1 MTLNDGI
8 LAILILL
15 MLAYAIYDEFIQ
27 PTQKGK
33 TLLKIKLKRKN
44 RVDAVIFIILICIV
58 VYTNVTQNGSL
69 LTTYLLLVN
78 IFMAIYIAFIRS
90 PKLTFKDNGFYF
102 ANTFILYNRIKTM
115 NLSEDGILIIALEQ
129 SKIHIKVSQLDD
141 LQEIYNF
148 FLNHR

>member
-90 PKLTFKDNGFYF
+90 PKLIFKDNGFYF
-102 ANTFILYNRIKTM
+102 ANAFILYNRIKTM

>member
-90 PKLTFKDNGFYF
+90 PKLIFKDNGFYF